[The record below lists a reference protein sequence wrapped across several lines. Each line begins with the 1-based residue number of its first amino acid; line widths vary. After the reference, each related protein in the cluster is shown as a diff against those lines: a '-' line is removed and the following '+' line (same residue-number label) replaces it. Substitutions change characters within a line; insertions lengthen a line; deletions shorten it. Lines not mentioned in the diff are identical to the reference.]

1 LFLDHRLLRL
11 RIAAEA
17 PGKDFLNLYCYT
29 ATASV
34 HAAIGGA
41 RSTTS
46 VDLSNTYLDWG
57 KKNFHANGLAEGAK
71 HRFIRADC
79 QQWLEQDTAEYD
91 LILLD
96 PPSFSNSKRL
106 AESFDV
112 QRDHPVLVRAALARL
127 REGGVLYF
135 SNNLRS
141 FKLDPALSEIAQIE
155 DISAATI
162 DFDFRRKP
170 KIHRCWRIVPA

>member
-1 LFLDHRLLRL
+1 VLRNGF
-11 RIAAEA
+11 
-17 PGKDFLNLYCYT
+17 PNLCCYT
-29 ATASV
+29 APAWGHS
-34 HAAIGGA
+34 AIGGA

-127 REGGVLYF
+127 RDGGVLYF
-135 SNNLRS
+135 SNNLRR
-141 FKLDPALSEIAQIE
+141 FKLDPALSAIAQIE